1 MPCGKGGSFEISL
14 WRGGENW
21 HIMGFGLFYESPSL
35 LWQGPITNIIRN
47 VLYFIGY
54 FFIISKVFLQNMM
67 LVFRRSKVYEVD
79 PFCCPTCGAR

>member
-21 HIMGFGLFYESPSL
+21 HILGFSLFHESPSL

-54 FFIISKVFLQNMM
+54 FFIISKVVLQELFMAAEE
-67 LVFRRSKVYEVD
+67 REEYS
-79 PFCCPTCGAR
+79 